1 MSPLHDLE
9 QARAIAAGLVPW
21 LAAQARA
28 VEEARGLPDAH
39 LARLAEAGLFR
50 TLLPRRIGGA
60 ELDFAALPE
69 VTRLL
74 AQGCGSTAW
83 VYANLLSHG
92 WMLGMWPAAAQDEVW
107 GAGGESA
114 DTLIGGSLV
123 FPAGR
128 AVATADGYRLS
139 GRWSFT
145 SGIDACAWVMLGAV
159 VEQDGAPLGDAQ
171 GEYRMLL
178 VPRGDFAILDT
189 WYAAGLCGSGSKEV
203 VVDGALV
210 PAHRSLALAEAQ
222 GGPTPGSAINSGP
235 LYRIPVLPT
244 LGYVVAGVPL
254 GVAQGALALFTGDG
268 CGEKRQRLTSYSGRN
283 LADFP
288 SVQTK
293 VAEAAA
299 SIDAAQ
305 LLLDRN
311 TADIQRMAQSEAPPD
326 ELEKARLRRDAAFSG
341 RLALRAVDLLFEA
354 SGGAALFVTHPAQR
368 AFRDAHA
375 AMAHI
380 ALNWDAASS
389 IYGRVALGVA
399 GELTPFER

>member
-1 MSPLHDLE
+1 MSASPTLE
-9 QARAIAAGLVPW
+9 QARQTAQSLVPL
-21 LAAQARA
+21 LAAEARA
-28 VEEARGLPDAH
+28 VEEARGVPDSH
-39 LARLAEAGLFR
+39 LRRLAAAGLFK

-60 ELDFAALPE
+60 ELPFAVLSE
-69 VTRLL
+69 VTRIL

-92 WMLGMWPAAAQDEVW
+92 WMLGMWPAAAQHEVW
-107 GAGGESA
+107 GERGERA
-114 DTLIGGSLV
+114 DTFIGGSLV
-123 FPAGR
+123 FQAGR
-128 AVATADGYRLS
+128 AVPGADGYRLS

-145 SGIDACAWVMLGAV
+145 SGIDACDWVMLGAV
-159 VEQDGAPLGDAQ
+159 VEQDGAPLGDAR

-178 VPRGDFAILDT
+178 LPRGDFAIRDT

-203 VVDGALV
+203 VVDGAFV
-210 PAHRSLALAEAQ
+210 PGHRTLALADAQ
-222 GGPTPGSAINSGP
+222 GGATPGSTLNPGP

-244 LGYVVAGVPL
+244 FGYVVAGVPL
-254 GVAQGALALFTGDG
+254 GVAQGALALFAGSDQ
-268 CGEKRQRLTSYSGRN
+268 QRLTSYSGRT
-283 LADFP
+283 LVDFP
-288 SVQTK
+288 AVQMK

-299 SIDAAQ
+299 SIDAAH
-305 LLLDRN
+305 LLLEKN
-311 TADIQRMAQSEAPPD
+311 SADIQRNAQAEAAPD
-326 ELEKARLRRDAAFSG
+326 ELEKARLRRDAAFAG

-380 ALNWDAASS
+380 ALNWDAAAS

-399 GELTPFER
+399 GELMPFER